1 MTKAFLDPHH
11 PRLLC
16 ECCELP
22 TRPVAMIPPA
32 IPDYKSTST
41 SCPLCEWENA
51 PVDKHGETNS
61 DSTEQAT
68 ERNGGHT
75 LAEAQSNFRRFLSM
89 YDPAKFEPWMP
100 EPPTADEQRWK
111 EELVRLYKRILDPYA
126 VDGRDSLKQI
136 LALERVLADAEQA
149 RVSDEEVPIETP
161 DDDEPE
167 EPTAPQYWR
176 KGDAG
181 IRHFTNTGG
190 EGEVWPPIHKPADEP
205 GTAPTPKQINDNS

>member
-1 MTKAFLDPHH
+1 MTKAFLDPRH

-22 TRPVAMIPPA
+22 TRAVATIPPA

-51 PVDKHGETNS
+51 PVDRHGETVS
-61 DSTEQAT
+61 DSSAAAA

-89 YDPAKFEPWMP
+89 YDPSHLEPWMP
-100 EPPTADEQRWK
+100 EPPTAEEQKWK

-126 VDGRDSLKQI
+126 VDGRESLTQI
-136 LALERVLADAEQA
+136 LQLESALAEAEQSRVDDAE
-149 RVSDEEVPIETP
+149 VSIDMSG
-161 DDDEPE
+161 DDDSDNVVD
-167 EPTAPQYWR
+167 PTYGSR
-176 KGDAG
+176 GELG
-181 IRHFTNTGG
+181 IRYFTHTGEQAG
-190 EGEVWPPIHKPADEP
+190 VWPPIPARDD
-205 GTAPTPKQINDNS
+205 GADSTPPAK

>member
-22 TRPVAMIPPA
+22 TRPVATIPPA

-51 PVDKHGETNS
+51 PVNKHGETVS
-61 DSTEQAT
+61 DSIAAAT

-89 YDPAKFEPWMP
+89 YDPAKPEPWMP
-100 EPPTADEQRWK
+100 EPPTAEEQKWK
-111 EELVRLYKRILDPYA
+111 EELVRSYKRIVDPYA
-126 VDGRDSLKQI
+126 VDGRDSLNRI
-136 LALERVLADAEQA
+136 LELERALSEAEQSRIADAE
-149 RVSDEEVPIETP
+149 VSIDSSDH
-161 DDDEPE
+161 DDDESDNVVD
-167 EPTAPQYWR
+167 PTFEGRGELGIRYFT
-176 KGDAG
+176 KTAG
-181 IRHFTNTGG
+181 I
-190 EGEVWPPIHKPADEP
+190 GEVWPPPRKPDDDGDP
-205 GTAPTPKQINDNS
+205 PTRPVQ